1 MIDTL
6 KISNSLQSHQF
17 SREQA
22 EAMAEAI
29 GEIAVGEIV
38 TRKDLDLAKSDLQ
51 LAIERLRGELQRS
64 LSCFPS
70 LDAWQRAQVCRNRI
84 LRS

>member
-22 EAMAEAI
+22 EAIAEAI
-29 GEIAVGEIV
+29 GEIAVGELV
-38 TRKDLDLAKSDLQ
+38 TRKGLDLAKSDLQ
-51 LAIERLRGELQRS
+51 LAIERLRGELQRFILVS
-64 LSCFPS
+64 IVLV
-70 LDAWQRAQVCRNRI
+70 AIAQI
-84 LRS
+84 LVLKIWR

>member
-22 EAMAEAI
+22 EAIAEAI
-29 GEIAVGEIV
+29 GEIAVGELV

-51 LAIERLRGELQRS
+51 LAIERLRGELQRFILVS
-64 LSCFPS
+64 IVLV
-70 LDAWQRAQVCRNRI
+70 AIAQI
-84 LRS
+84 LVLEIWR

>member
-29 GEIAVGEIV
+29 GEIAVGELV

-51 LAIERLRGELQRS
+51 LAIERLRGELQRFILVS
-64 LSCFPS
+64 IVLV
-70 LDAWQRAQVCRNRI
+70 AIAQIVVLKIWR
-84 LRS
+84 

>member
-29 GEIAVGEIV
+29 GEIAVGELV

-51 LAIERLRGELQRS
+51 LAIERLRGELQRFILVS
-64 LSCFPS
+64 IVLV
-70 LDAWQRAQVCRNRI
+70 AIAQI
-84 LRS
+84 LVLKIWR

>member
-29 GEIAVGEIV
+29 GEIAVGELV
-38 TRKDLDLAKSDLQ
+38 TRKDFDLAKSDLQ
-51 LAIERLRGELQRS
+51 LAIERLRGELQRFILVS
-64 LSCFPS
+64 IVLV
-70 LDAWQRAQVCRNRI
+70 AIAQI
-84 LRS
+84 LVLKIWR

>member
-22 EAMAEAI
+22 EAIAEAI
-29 GEIAVGEIV
+29 GEIAVGELV

-51 LAIERLRGELQRS
+51 LAIERLRGELQRFILVS
-64 LSCFPS
+64 IVLV
-70 LDAWQRAQVCRNRI
+70 AIAQI
-84 LRS
+84 LVLKIWR